1 MSTATNES
9 HVLLVE
15 DEQVFA
21 RAACRRLQAAGYH
34 CNAVHTLADASAWL
48 EHQTPDLILLDM
60 RLPDG
65 AGLDLLE
72 RLCREQALETPVIMM
87 TAYGEIDDAVAAM
100 KLGALDYLKKPIDL
114 EELLLVVDKGLQH
127 VSMQKRLDYSLQR
140 ESRTAAAGTNLG
152 VGKAFTAVR
161 KEISRI
167 ASLADRAEIPP
178 TVLILGETG
187 SGKDVAARLLHHFS
201 QRHQRPFMHVDCTV
215 LAKELI
221 EAELFGHEQG
231 AFTGAGQARVG
242 LVETAEDG
250 VLFLDEIG
258 ELPLELQ
265 AKLLTL
271 LERRSYRRIGS
282 SQERTSAA
290 WFIAATNRP
299 VEEMVAAG
307 TLRSDLYFRL
317 KVLTLQIPPLRE
329 RGGDIPDLVSHFSAL
344 TARRFGID
352 EPQWEPDAIIQLQH
366 YHWPGN
372 VRELAHMV
380 EHAVLMGGR
389 TIEAEALCLPTAR
402 QATHDADSSVMGR
415 TLEMAETRMILN
427 ALEEAGGNVSAAARQ
442 LGITRM
448 ALRYR
453 MNKYAISN
461 KS

>member
-1 MSTATNES
+1 MSTATNKS

-34 CNAVHTLADASAWL
+34 CNTVHTLADASAWL
-48 EHQTPDLILLDM
+48 EQQTPDLILLDM

-65 AGLDLLE
+65 AGLDLLA

-201 QRHQRPFMHVDCTV
+201 QRHERPFMHVDCTV

-271 LERRSYRRIGS
+271 LERRSYRRVGS

-329 RGGDIPDLVSHFSAL
+329 RGNDIPDLVNHFSAL

-352 EPQWEPDAIIQLQH
+352 EPQWEPDAINQLQH

-389 TIEAEALCLPTAR
+389 TIEAEALCLPTDR
-402 QATHDADSSVMGR
+402 QTTHEADSSVMDR
-415 TLEMAETRMILN
+415 TLEMAESRMILD

>member
-1 MSTATNES
+1 MNNRTSA
-9 HVLLVE
+9 HQLLLVE
-15 DEQVFA
+15 DEQLFA
-21 RAACRRLQAAGYH
+21 RAVCRRLQAAGHH
-34 CNAVHTLADASAWL
+34 CSVVHNLADADAWL
-48 EHQTPDLILLDM
+48 KQRTPDLILLDM

-65 AGLDLLE
+65 AGLDLLA
-72 RLCREQALETPVIMM
+72 RLCQEPSLAVPVIMM
-87 TAYGEIDDAVAAM
+87 TAYGEVDDAVAAM

-114 EELLLVVDKGLQH
+114 EELMLVVEKSLRLLQ
-127 VSMQKRLDYSLQR
+127 MRKRLDYSLQR
-140 ESRTAAAGTNLG
+140 ESRAAAAGVNEG
-152 VGKAFTAVR
+152 VGRTFAGLR
-161 KEISRI
+161 EEIHRL
-167 ASLADRAEIPP
+167 AALADRAETPP

-201 QRHQRPFMHVDCTV
+201 QRHGKPFMQVDCAV

-221 EAELFGHEQG
+221 EAELFGHERG

-242 LVETAEDG
+242 LVEAAEDG

-271 LERRSYRRIGS
+271 LERRSYRRVGS
-282 SQERTSAA
+282 SQERSAAA

-329 RGGDIPDLVSHFSAL
+329 RAGDIPDLVRHFSAL
-344 TARRFGID
+344 TARRFGIA
-352 EPQWEPDAIIQLQH
+352 EPRWQPAALNQLQRH
-366 YHWPGN
+366 HWPGN

-380 EHAVLMGGR
+380 ERAVLMGGE
-389 TIEAEALCLPTAR
+389 TIEAEALCLPRVR
-402 QATHDADSSVMGR
+402 QASPEDDASIMGR
-415 TLEMAETRMILN
+415 TLEMAETSMIRA
-427 ALEEAGGNVSAAARQ
+427 ALEKASGNISEAARR

-453 MNKYAISN
+453 MEKYGIDS
-461 KS
+461 KG

>member
-329 RGGDIPDLVSHFSAL
+329 RSGDIPDLVSHFSAL

>member
-1 MSTATNES
+1 MSTATNKS

-34 CNAVHTLADASAWL
+34 CNTVHTLADASAWL
-48 EHQTPDLILLDM
+48 EQQTPDLILLDM

-65 AGLDLLE
+65 AGLDLLA

-201 QRHQRPFMHVDCTV
+201 QRHERPFMHVDCTV

-271 LERRSYRRIGS
+271 LERRSYRRVGS

-329 RGGDIPDLVSHFSAL
+329 RGNDIPDLVNHFSAL

-352 EPQWEPDAIIQLQH
+352 EPQWEPNAINQLQH

-389 TIEAEALCLPTAR
+389 TIEAEALCLPTDR
-402 QATHDADSSVMGR
+402 QTTHEADSSVMDR
-415 TLEMAETRMILN
+415 TLEMAESRMILD

>member
-48 EHQTPDLILLDM
+48 GQQTPDLILLDM